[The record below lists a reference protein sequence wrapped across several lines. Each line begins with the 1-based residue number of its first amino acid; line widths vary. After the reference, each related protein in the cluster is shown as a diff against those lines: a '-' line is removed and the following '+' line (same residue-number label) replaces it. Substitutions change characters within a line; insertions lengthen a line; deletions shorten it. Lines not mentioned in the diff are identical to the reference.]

1 MRASPFAELTVEVF
15 SDCLREME
23 LCSLEDAFPDV
34 GKKSKKGD
42 PSKEERRAA
51 RKAAKRCKG
60 PALEYLL
67 NKDQEQGP
75 DPDRPALK
83 RLGELPPFTA
93 IEDAYKDVSGSFEG
107 FKLPRLPA
115 NNVLFADQGLPAYFG
130 KGEDDEGF
138 TNMFQGLPDLKTNT
152 SETFEYIFGEKGVEK
167 AGSTSKTLPGPEL
180 DDNWKPM
187 TPARS
192 NTAFFSNDVESER
205 GQKPERGHKV
215 ASKPVEASEEHGR
228 QNYAKLEV
236 KGQHEDRDSM
246 HLLLSNKLKELEH
259 KLAKMESTGQRNSKN
274 EILLFVGTG
283 LFLLVSF
290 DFIIRASRG

>member
-1 MRASPFAELTVEVF
+1 
-15 SDCLREME
+15 ME
-23 LCSLEDAFPDV
+23 LCSLEDAFPDI
-34 GKKSKKGD
+34 GRKSKKGD

-67 NKDQEQGP
+67 NKDKEQGP

-83 RLGELPPFTA
+83 RLGELPPFTSIGEA
-93 IEDAYKDVSGSFEG
+93 FTDISGSLEG

-115 NNVLFADQGLPAYFG
+115 SNVLFADQGLPAYFG

-152 SETFEYIFGEKGVEK
+152 SETFEYIFGEKGIEK
-167 AGSTSKTLPGPEL
+167 AGSVDLKTLPGPEL

-192 NTAFFSNDVESER
+192 NTAFFSNDVE
-205 GQKPERGHKV
+205 PERSHKKV
-215 ASKPVEASEEHGR
+215 ASKPVEASEEPK
-228 QNYAKLEV
+228 QKYAKLDV

>member
-34 GKKSKKGD
+34 GRKSKKGD

-67 NKDQEQGP
+67 QKDQEQGP

-93 IEDAYKDVSGSFEG
+93 IGDAFADISGSLEG

-115 NNVLFADQGLPAYFG
+115 SNVLFADQGLPAYFG
-130 KGEDDEGF
+130 KGEEDEEGF

-152 SETFEYIFGEKGVEK
+152 SETFEYVFGEKGVEK
-167 AGSTSKTLPGPEL
+167 AGSGSKTLPGPEL
-180 DDNWKPM
+180 DDNWKPI
-187 TPARS
+187 TAARS
-192 NTAFFSNDVESER
+192 NTAFFSNDVEDER
-205 GQKPERGHKV
+205 ANTKV
-215 ASKPVEASEEHGR
+215 ASKRVEASEESTR
-228 QNYAKLEV
+228 RPVNYAKLDV
-236 KGQHEDRDSM
+236 KGQNEDRDSM
-246 HLLLSNKLKELEH
+246 QLLLSNKLKELEQ
-259 KLAKMESTGQRNSKN
+259 KLAKIESNGHHNSKN

>member
-34 GKKSKKGD
+34 GRKSKKGD

-67 NKDQEQGP
+67 QKDKEQGP

-93 IEDAYKDVSGSFEG
+93 IEEAFTDVSGSIQG
-107 FKLPRLPA
+107 FKLPRIPA
-115 NNVLFADQGLPAYFG
+115 NNALFSNEDLPAYFG

-167 AGSTSKTLPGPEL
+167 AGSVDLKTLPGPEL

-192 NTAFFSNDVESER
+192 NTAFFLNEVEPER
-205 GQKPERGHKV
+205 SQKPT
-215 ASKPVEASEEHGR
+215 KPVEANE
-228 QNYAKLEV
+228 QPKPKYAKLDV
-236 KGQHEDRDSM
+236 KGEYEDRDSM
-246 HLLLSNKLKELEH
+246 QLLLSNKLKDLEQ

-290 DFIIRASRG
+290 DVIIRASRG